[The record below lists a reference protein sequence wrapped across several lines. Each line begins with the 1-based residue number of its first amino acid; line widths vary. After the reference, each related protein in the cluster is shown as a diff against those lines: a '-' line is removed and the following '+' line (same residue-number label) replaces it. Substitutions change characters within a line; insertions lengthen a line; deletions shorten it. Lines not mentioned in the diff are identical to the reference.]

1 MRDIQVDLPP
11 GPGRRVPTRI
21 LNLSE
26 YLGGAKCQSTDRER
40 DCPGDALLTTTESSL
55 FAEGILAKR

>member
-26 YLGGAKCQSTDRER
+26 YLAGAKRQSTDRER
-40 DCPGDALLTTTESSL
+40 ACSGDLYSKWG
-55 FAEGILAKR
+55 EGL